1 MMKASLELEGEEL
14 RTVKIIRTKSVQRSI
29 VLPAGAALLGVLGMF
44 LIAPGAEAH
53 NSAAW
58 RERLEART
66 ATLWIEGQPLGDGIV
81 LNARGELNV
90 TWAGRDLTRRLEQD
104 RDVEEWLVS
113 ALAYYYSNRKDTRAK
128 VKGRDVF
135 VLNYRAVKY
144 WNFDPARLVV
154 DGYAVTPDDILTKKE
169 YRREGELPPGYAG
182 TVAVAA
188 PSPEPGRKIEIRY
201 EDAQAVL
208 EVPRR

>member
-1 MMKASLELEGEEL
+1 MFGTGSPAFWTSLA
-14 RTVKIIRTKSVQRSI
+14 
-29 VLPAGAALLGVLGMF
+29 VLWIFLILGVVSSV
-44 LIAPGAEAH
+44 EARS
-53 NSAAW
+53 SAAW

-66 ATLWIEGQPLGDGIV
+66 ATLWIDGQALEGIV

-90 TWAGRDLTRRLEQD
+90 TWVGRDLIRPLDQD

-113 ALAYYYSNRKDTRAK
+113 ALGYYFSNRKDTRAK

-144 WNFDPARLVV
+144 WNFDATRLVV
-154 DGYAVTPDDILTKKE
+154 DGYAITPDDILTKKE
-169 YRREGELPPGYAG
+169 YWQDGELPPGYMG

-188 PSPEPGRKIEIRY
+188 PSPKPGRKIELRF
-201 EDAQAVL
+201 EDAQAIL